1 MTEQNKPGVATGIFT
16 NPIDKSHHPIVTSHY
31 GTRIH
36 PKHHVRRHHNGV
48 DLGLRDGERPGV
60 PHLATDGGTITY
72 AGPAP
77 KGNDAGNVVVI
88 DHGNGVVSRYF
99 HLDTVDPKLKV
110 NGLVAKGQ
118 VIGTVG
124 KTGSATARHVHW
136 EVLRGTTKGI
146 GNGLGSELKEKSVDP
161 EPFLRN
167 GNYSKITSQKTIS
180 TPLSNLQVH
189 SKLDSTIHGYE
200 SVDEQASQEQIV
212 IAQNGVQD
220 DQDNSSKDLQVDAKG
235 LNKRLF
241 DLAYELSDGDESK
254 LIKNLGAYGEIGKLA
269 YAQNDSSVKD
279 LPLAEQQQA
288 VNNAFATAQN
298 ALG

>member
-1 MTEQNKPGVATGIFT
+1 MTEQNKPGVATGVFT
-16 NPIDKSHHPIVTSHY
+16 NPIDKSQHPIVTSHY

-48 DLGLRDGERPGV
+48 DLGLRDGQRPGV
-60 PHLATDGGTITY
+60 PHLATDGGTVTY

-77 KGNDAGNVVVI
+77 KGNEAGNVVVI
-88 DHGNGVVSRYF
+88 DHGNGVVSRFF
-99 HLDTVDPKLKV
+99 HLDRVDVKV
-110 NGLVAKGQ
+110 NSLVAKGQ

-136 EVLRGTTKGI
+136 EVLKGTTKGI
-146 GNGLGSELKEKSVDP
+146 GNGLGAELKETSVDP
-161 EPFLRN
+161 ETFLRN

-180 TPLSNLQVH
+180 TPLSNPQVH
-189 SKLDSTIHGYE
+189 SNLDSTLHGYE
-200 SVDEQASQEQIV
+200 SVDEQASQRQIV

-220 DQDNSSKDLQVDAKG
+220 NQDNPSKG

-241 DLAYELSDGDESK
+241 DLAYELSGGDESK

-279 LPLAEQQQA
+279 LPLAEQKQA
-288 VNNAFATAQN
+288 VNDAFATAQN